1 MVRKWNLLKFVI
13 IPFIWGLSSTPN
25 LNHGWRIHLPLL
37 WDLSKQWVKD
47 MIETNKLKETD
58 FGEESETVKKCMVS
72 ILDHVRSY
80 IDRIRDD
87 DIDQMI
93 RTLLEA
99 RKIFIMGAG
108 RSGLVGKAFAM
119 RLMHLDLNVNVVGET
134 TTPAFTDKDV
144 LVTISGSGE
153 TNSTVTSARVAKE
166 RGGKVVAITSYPSST
181 LAKLADCLVIV
192 KGRTKEGIPPSY
204 IERELHPYE
213 ILTPMGT
220 LFEDCCMIF
229 LEGIVASLM
238 DVLDKGEKDMKAK
251 HAVLE

>member
-1 MVRKWNLLKFVI
+1 
-13 IPFIWGLSSTPN
+13 
-25 LNHGWRIHLPLL
+25 
-37 WDLSKQWVKD
+37 
-47 MIETNKLKETD
+47 MIEANKIKENN
-58 FGEESETVKKCMVS
+58 FLHQAETVKECMVS
-72 ILDHVRSY
+72 VLEHVKSY
-80 IDRIRDD
+80 IDRIHDE

-119 RLMHLDLNVNVVGET
+119 RLMHLDIQVHVVGET
-134 TTPAFTDKDV
+134 TTPAFTAEDV
-144 LVTISGSGE
+144 LITISGSGE
-153 TNSTVTSARVAKE
+153 TNSVVTSAKVAKE

-181 LAKLADCLVIV
+181 LAQMSDCLVIV
-192 KGRTKEGIPPSY
+192 KGRTKEDMPSSY

-213 ILTPMGT
+213 RLTPMGT

-238 DVLDKGEKDMKAK
+238 EVLEKGEKDMKAK

>member
-1 MVRKWNLLKFVI
+1 MK
-13 IPFIWGLSSTPN
+13 
-25 LNHGWRIHLPLL
+25 IHPPLL
-37 WDLSKQWVKD
+37 WGLSKQWVKG
-47 MIETNKLKETD
+47 MIEAEKLEETD
-58 FGEESETVKKCMVS
+58 FGEQSETVKKCMIS

-80 IDRIRDD
+80 IDRIRDN

-93 RTLLEA
+93 RTMLET

-119 RLMHLDLNVNVVGET
+119 RLMHLDLDVNVVGET
-134 TTPAFTDKDV
+134 TTPAFTNKDV
-144 LVTISGSGE
+144 LITISGSGE
-153 TNSTVTSARVAKE
+153 TNSTVTSARVAKDRE
-166 RGGKVVAITSYPSST
+166 GKVIAITSYPNST
-181 LAKLADCLVIV
+181 LAKLSDCLVIV
-192 KGRTKEGIPPSY
+192 KGRTKEGMPPSY

-213 ILTPMGT
+213 MLTPMGT

-238 DVLDKGEKDMKAK
+238 DVLEKGEKEMKAK

>member
-1 MVRKWNLLKFVI
+1 
-13 IPFIWGLSSTPN
+13 
-25 LNHGWRIHLPLL
+25 
-37 WDLSKQWVKD
+37 
-47 MIETNKLKETD
+47 MIEAKKLNETN
-58 FGEESETVKKCMVS
+58 FGHQSETVKECMIS

-87 DIDQMI
+87 DIDLMI

-108 RSGLVGKAFAM
+108 RSGLVGRAFAM
-119 RLMHLDLNVNVVGET
+119 RLMHLDLDVHVVGET
-134 TTPAFTDKDV
+134 TTPAFTEEDV
-144 LVTISGSGE
+144 LITISGSGE
-153 TNSTVTSARVAKE
+153 TNSVVTSAKVAKQ

-181 LAKLADCLVIV
+181 LGQMADCLVIV
-192 KGRTKEGIPPSY
+192 KGRTKEGMPASY
-204 IERELHPYE
+204 IERELYPYQK
-213 ILTPMGT
+213 LTPMGT

-238 DVLDKGEKDMKAK
+238 EVLEKGEKDMKAK

>member
-1 MVRKWNLLKFVI
+1 MMSAKK
-13 IPFIWGLSSTPN
+13 
-25 LNHGWRIHLPLL
+25 LNE
-37 WDLSKQWVKD
+37 S
-47 MIETNKLKETD
+47 N
-58 FGEESETVKKCMVS
+58 FEEQSETVKACMIS
-72 ILDHVRSY
+72 ILEHVRSY
-80 IDRIRDD
+80 IDRIRDN

-119 RLMHLDLNVNVVGET
+119 RLMHLDLQVHVVGET
-134 TTPAFTDKDV
+134 TTPSFTDEDV
-144 LVTISGSGE
+144 LITISGSGE
-153 TNSTVTSARVAKE
+153 TSTVLTSAKVAKG

-181 LAKLADCLVIV
+181 LAQMADCLVIV
-192 KGRTKEGIPPSY
+192 KGRTKEDISPSY

-213 ILTPMGT
+213 QLTPMGT

-238 DVLDKGEKDMKAK
+238 EVLNKAEKDMKAR

>member
-1 MVRKWNLLKFVI
+1 MINAKK
-13 IPFIWGLSSTPN
+13 
-25 LNHGWRIHLPLL
+25 LN
-37 WDLSKQWVKD
+37 
-47 MIETNKLKETD
+47 ETN
-58 FGEESETVKKCMVS
+58 FEEQSETVKACMIG

-80 IDRIRDD
+80 IDRIRDN

-119 RLMHLDLNVNVVGET
+119 RLMHLALQVHVVGET
-134 TTPAFTDKDV
+134 TTPSFTDEDV
-144 LVTISGSGE
+144 LITISGSGE
-153 TNSTVTSARVAKE
+153 TNSVLTSAKVAKG
-166 RGGKVVAITSYPSST
+166 RGGKVVAITSYPSSA
-181 LAKLADCLVIV
+181 LAQMADCLVIV
-192 KGRTKEGIPPSY
+192 KGRTKEDIPPTY

-213 ILTPMGT
+213 QLTPMGT

-238 DVLDKGEKDMKAK
+238 EVLNKAEKDMKAR

>member
-1 MVRKWNLLKFVI
+1 
-13 IPFIWGLSSTPN
+13 
-25 LNHGWRIHLPLL
+25 
-37 WDLSKQWVKD
+37 
-47 MIETNKLKETD
+47 MIEANRIKEKS
-58 FGEESETVKKCMVS
+58 FLPQAETVKECMVS
-72 ILDHVRSY
+72 VLEHVKSY
-80 IDRIRDD
+80 IDRIHDE

-119 RLMHLDLNVNVVGET
+119 RLMHLDLEVHVVGET
-134 TTPAFTDKDV
+134 TTPAFTAEDV
-144 LVTISGSGE
+144 LITISGSGE
-153 TNSTVTSARVAKE
+153 TNSVVTSAKVVKE

-181 LAKLADCLVIV
+181 LAQMSDCLVIV
-192 KGRTKEGIPPSY
+192 KGRTKEDMPASY
-204 IERELHPYE
+204 IERELHPYQQ
-213 ILTPMGT
+213 LTPMGT

-238 DVLDKGEKDMKAK
+238 EVLEKGEKDMKAK